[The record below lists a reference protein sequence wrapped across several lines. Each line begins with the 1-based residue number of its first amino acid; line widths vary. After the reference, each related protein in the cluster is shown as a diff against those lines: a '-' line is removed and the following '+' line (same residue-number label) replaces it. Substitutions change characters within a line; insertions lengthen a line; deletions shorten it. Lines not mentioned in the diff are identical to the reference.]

1 MARRAKATGVAAC
14 GGSIGGVIFPLML
27 QALFPRVGWAWA
39 TRIMAFV
46 SLFLLAVANALIRSR
61 LPPRADSSARPD
73 PGIFKDAGF
82 ALTTAGV
89 FAIQLGLFVPITYLA
104 SYGMARGFSA
114 AFSYQLL
121 AIFNAGSFFGR
132 WIPGIVADHLGRYNI
147 MILTIAMCLVSTVAL
162 WLPAGSSVAV
172 VVLFALVFG
181 FGSGSNISLTPACV
195 GQLCGTQRY
204 GTYFATCY
212 TVVSFGA
219 LCGIPLA
226 GQLLS
231 VAKGRYWGLIAFTGA
246 AYAVALLLFIVARI
260 RLAGWRIATIY

>member
-1 MARRAKATGVAAC
+1 MTDYWHFLVVVGLLGGLGTSLIMTPAVASVGHFFMARRAKATGVAAC

-212 TVVSFGA
+212 TVVSFGY
-219 LCGIPLA
+219 
-226 GQLLS
+226 
-231 VAKGRYWGLIAFTGA
+231 VASF
-246 AYAVALLLFIVARI
+246 F
-260 RLAGWRIATIY
+260 